1 MRKFMAV
8 LVISSI
14 ALSGCGQLRDSKVNP
29 ANWFGKRNP
38 RPVATAPGDPAEV
51 NPLIPQKTSVFRRDK
66 SEKYIGTPVANVISL
81 SIEKLPTGAILHVVG
96 VSQLQG
102 AYNVRLTS
110 DSKGDPVNGVLTFKL
125 KAIQPLD
132 QAQGPQKARTIHAA
146 RFISN
151 GDLESASVIQ
161 IIGGQNVISRKN

>member
-8 LVISSI
+8 LIISSV
-14 ALSGCGQLRDSKVNP
+14 ALTGCGRLRDSRVNP
-29 ANWFGKRNP
+29 ANWFGKRPP
-38 RPVATAPGDPAEV
+38 RPVASAPGESTEV
-51 NPLIPQKTSVFRRDK
+51 NPLIPQQTSIFRRDK
-66 SEKYIGTPVANVISL
+66 SVKYTGTPVANVISMSL
-81 SIEKLPTGAILHVVG
+81 EKLPTGAIIHVVG

-132 QAQGPQKARTIHAA
+132 QPQGPQQARTIHVA
-146 RFISN
+146 RFVSN

>member
-8 LVISSI
+8 LVISSV
-14 ALSGCGQLRDSKVNP
+14 ALTGCGRLRDSKVNP
-29 ANWFGKRNP
+29 ANWFGTRSP
-38 RPVATAPGDPAEV
+38 RPVATAPGEPTEI
-51 NPLIPQKTSVFRRDK
+51 NPLIPQQTTVFRRDK
-66 SEKYIGTPVANVISL
+66 SEKYIGTPVANVISM
-81 SIEKLPTGAILHVVG
+81 SIEKLPTGAILHVIG
-96 VSQLQG
+96 ISQLQG

-132 QAQGPQKARTIHAA
+132 QAQGPQQARTLHVA
-146 RFISN
+146 RFVSN
-151 GDLESASVIQ
+151 GDLERASVIQ